1 MTSDEK
7 RSKGLLTMAATHLGN
22 IADIPLRSLAA
33 LRDADLLIFE
43 EDRPARSFLKAAGVT
58 RPYLKY
64 SEHAQSATFDEC
76 TRILKHKGWV
86 CYMSDQGT
94 PGLADP
100 GRALVAL
107 AQQMNAQIQVIPG
120 PSSLTAAITV
130 CPFDCFAFHYL
141 GFLPQEPQLRIS
153 ALKAAAAFSRPLLI
167 MDTPYRL
174 KHLLGSCHQVFG
186 KSRKGFVA
194 VDITGEQEDF
204 WLGSFADLQQR
215 AEALTDKLN
224 FVLIVDAP
232 SR

>member
-1 MTSDEK
+1 MTSGEK
-7 RSKGLLTMAATHLGN
+7 RSKGLLTMAATHLGQ
-22 IADIPLRSLAA
+22 ALDIPLRSLEA
-33 LRDADLLIFE
+33 LRHADLLIFE

-76 TRILKHKGWV
+76 TRTLKQKGWV

-107 AQQMNAQIQVIPG
+107 AHQLNAQVQVIPG
-120 PSSLTAAITV
+120 PSSLTAAISV

-141 GFLPQEPQLRIS
+141 GFLPQEPHARVQ
-153 ALKAAAAFSRPLLI
+153 ALKAAGAFTRPLVI

-186 KSRKGFVA
+186 KSRRGFVA
-194 VDITGEQEDF
+194 IDITGEQEDF
-204 WLGSFADLQQR
+204 WLGHFADLQQK
-215 AEALTDKLN
+215 AEGLTDKLN

-232 SR
+232 GR